1 MKCVWR
7 LPVNEWVSKSM
18 RESRNHSRKSLKKQS
33 SGFYRLCVVTHVC
46 KPWVA
51 ATGTDLPTSD
61 FFNLPGHWY
70 LTAFSRKGCLMRGE
84 NGLLGPLQCPH
95 SSLPSSFL
103 TPSLQFGL
111 WIFLNDLC
119 VEGLIL
125 GSEPLRRRTQ
135 WKKVGLLAMCP
146 CRGYW
151 DLSPCCPSSR
161 PGCCEV
167 CCFLSHVFHMQCCC
181 RTKHNCAKEPQTVFR
196 AVSQNKSSFLQVD
209 DLDTYHKERK
219 IAQPDALEYD
229 CVQQ

>member
-1 MKCVWR
+1 MARGWQGKRHREANGGFTYERLQLLHPSHSASGEEVQMKCVWR

-33 SGFYRLCVVTHVC
+33 SGFYHLCVVTHVC

-95 SSLPSSFL
+95 SSLTSSSL

-111 WIFLNDLC
+111 WIFINDLC
-119 VEGLIL
+119 VEGLVL
-125 GSEPLRRRTQ
+125 GSEPLRRRT
-135 WKKVGLLAMCP
+135 
-146 CRGYW
+146 
-151 DLSPCCPSSR
+151 
-161 PGCCEV
+161 
-167 CCFLSHVFHMQCCC
+167 
-181 RTKHNCAKEPQTVFR
+181 
-196 AVSQNKSSFLQVD
+196 
-209 DLDTYHKERK
+209 
-219 IAQPDALEYD
+219 
-229 CVQQ
+229 